1 MKRDMRSAFL
11 AIALAAA
18 LAPALQGCFPVL
30 ATGFG
35 AGALLV
41 ADRRSSGAYI
51 EDESI
56 DWKASSRIKDR
67 FGGRVHVNTTSFNRN
82 VLLTGEVPDE
92 ESRLEAEKIAASLP
106 NVRAVTNELQIAGA
120 SSLTSRSND
129 AYITSKVKAR
139 FVDANKFSPNH
150 VKVLTESNVV
160 YLMGLV
166 TRREADDATEIA
178 RTTGGAQKVV
188 RVFEY
193 VDEAQ
198 ARDLDNLPPTRGGTT
213 PSSGATSGK

>member
-1 MKRDMRSAFL
+1 MKARMRSGVL
-11 AIALAAA
+11 AILMAGAL
-18 LAPALQGCFPVL
+18 LPALQGCFPVL
-30 ATGFG
+30 ASGFG

-56 DWKASSRIKDR
+56 EWKVSNRIKDR
-67 FGGRVHVNTTSFNRN
+67 FGSRVHANATSFNRN

-92 ESRLEAEKIAASLP
+92 ESRQEVEKLATGVA

-129 AYITSKVKAR
+129 AFTTSKVKAR
-139 FVDANKFSPNH
+139 FVDANRFSPNH
-150 VKVLTESNVV
+150 VKVITESNIV

-166 TRREADDATEIA
+166 TRKEADDATEVA

-193 VDEAQ
+193 IDEAQ
-198 ARDLDNLPPTRGGTT
+198 ARDLDNLPPNR
-213 PSSGATSGK
+213 AK

>member
-1 MKRDMRSAFL
+1 MKRQVRSGVVGVL
-11 AIALAAA
+11 LAAA
-18 LAPALQGCFPVL
+18 VLPALQGCFPVV

-35 AGALLV
+35 AGAFLV

-56 DWKASSRIKDR
+56 EWKISNRIKDR
-67 FGGRVHVNTTSFNRN
+67 FGARVHVNATAFNRN

-92 ESRLEAEKIAASLP
+92 ESRAEAEKLASGVP

-150 VKVLTESNVV
+150 VKVVTESNVV

-193 VDEAQ
+193 VDEAA
-198 ARDLDNLPPTRGGTT
+198 ARDLDNLPPQRGGA
-213 PSSGATSGK
+213 GAPAGK